1 MSSPEGVCKGAV
13 EDDVLRRL
21 CIGVTELAGRISY
34 HRFLQRVHFSLDPV
48 PAEQPAEEPDPRWR
62 RAVPD
67 KLRRAIFSS
76 VLRMQQLVESGR
88 LQPPARQHISAG

>member
-1 MSSPEGVCKGAV
+1 VCKGAV

-21 CIGVTELAGRISY
+21 CTGVTELAGRIRY
-34 HRFLQRVHFSLDPV
+34 HRFLQQVHFAVDPV

-76 VLRMQQLVESGR
+76 ALRMQQPAGGR
-88 LQPPARQHISAG
+88 EWTSVAARQAASAG